1 MDEEP
6 TEPKRADLD
15 AMQGPVLVEFGTE
28 WCGHCRQLAPALA
41 RMLKDYPA
49 ITHLKVEDGP
59 GRPLGRSF
67 RVKLWPTLVF
77 MKDGAVIQQVSRP
90 EPGEV
95 RAGLA
100 AIDGAATPP

>member
-1 MDEEP
+1 MSEQQP
-6 TEPKRADLD
+6 EPKRDEID
-15 AMQGPVLVEFGTE
+15 AMQGPVIVEFGATD
-28 WCGHCRQLAPALA
+28 CGHCRQLAPALA
-41 RMLKDYPA
+41 KMLEDHPK

-77 MKDGAVIQQVSRP
+77 MKDGAVLEQVSRP
-90 EPGEV
+90 GLGEV

-100 AIDGAATPP
+100 AIDGP